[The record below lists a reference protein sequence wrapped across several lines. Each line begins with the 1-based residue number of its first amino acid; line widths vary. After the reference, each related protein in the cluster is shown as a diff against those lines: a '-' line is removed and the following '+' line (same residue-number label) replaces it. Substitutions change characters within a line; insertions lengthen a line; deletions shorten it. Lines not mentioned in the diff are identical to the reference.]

1 MEQNLYPVASG
12 DVAFTPSATFHHAE
26 PGGVNNSPQYVLPQ
40 ISMQPMHNLGET
52 TPDVPV
58 FPDSPPL
65 QANMQQTS
73 KNAQINILVNEDP
86 KDELEKQAGDPEA
99 DHNNFDWG
107 WLCMPRLPWS
117 KDTRL
122 PAFYGIHD
130 KIPIA
135 VALVMGF
142 QHALAMMGGIITP
155 PILVSG
161 AFYARFSTEETQ
173 YLLSVGL
180 ICSGILSFTQII
192 QLKLW
197 GGFVIGTG
205 FISVVGTSFV
215 FLPIAQASI
224 VFQMT
229 QDSSHPCKTDADC
242 TMAWAGQTG
251 PLAGVAI
258 PGVTNV
264 NQCNTATQMC
274 KFR

>member
-1 MEQNLYPVASG
+1 MQQPTG
-12 DVAFTPSATFHHAE
+12 DVTFASSAALHHNIDFNAASQ
-26 PGGVNNSPQYVLPQ
+26 VVLPQ
-40 ISMQPMHNLGET
+40 ISMQPMGIPEDET
-52 TPDVPV
+52 VPDAPV
-58 FPDSPPL
+58 FADS
-65 QANMQQTS
+65 
-73 KNAQINILVNEDP
+73 KEINILVDGDP
-86 KDELEKQAGDPEA
+86 KFEVEKPAGDPEV
-99 DHNNFDWG
+99 DYSKFDWG

-161 AFYARFSTEETQ
+161 AFYARFSNEETQ

-180 ICSGILSFTQII
+180 ICSGILSFTQIV

-229 QDSSHPCKTDADC
+229 QDSSHPCSTDADC

-251 PLAGVAI
+251 PLAGIAI

-264 NQCNTATQMC
+264 NQCNTATQKC
-274 KFR
+274 RFR

>member
-1 MEQNLYPVASG
+1 MVS
-12 DVAFTPSATFHHAE
+12 
-26 PGGVNNSPQYVLPQ
+26 
-40 ISMQPMHNLGET
+40 
-52 TPDVPV
+52 DVPV
-58 FPDSPPL
+58 L
-65 QANMQQTS
+65 NS
-73 KNAQINILVNEDP
+73 K
-86 KDELEKQAGDPEA
+86 DPEA
-99 DHNNFDWG
+99 DQINIPINGDPKSELENPAVDGIDKFDWG
-107 WLCMPRLPWS
+107 WLCMPRCPWS

-130 KIPIA
+130 KIPVP
-135 VALVMGF
+135 VAMVMGF
-142 QHALAMMGGIITP
+142 QHALSMMGGIITP

-192 QLKLW
+192 QIKLW

-224 VFQMT
+224 VFMMT
-229 QDSSHPCKTDADC
+229 QDSSNSCTTDVDCK
-242 TMAWAGQTG
+242 MAWAGQTG
-251 PLAGVAI
+251 ALAGLVI

-264 NQCNTATQMC
+264 NQCNLVTHKC

>member
-1 MEQNLYPVASG
+1 MESTNLYPAPQPAQSNAAS
-12 DVAFTPSATFHHAE
+12 TPSAEFHHHAE
-26 PGGVNNSPQYVLPQ
+26 PSLNISSQIVLPQ
-40 ISMQPMHNLGET
+40 ITMQPMQPQAVGA
-52 TPDVPV
+52 TPDAPV
-58 FPDSPPL
+58 FADPTKD
-65 QANMQQTS
+65 
-73 KNAQINILVNEDP
+73 AQLNILVADDP
-86 KDELEKQAGDPEA
+86 KSELEKSVENAQPDFS
-99 DHNNFDWG
+99 NFDWG
-107 WLCMPRLPWS
+107 WLCMPRLPW
-117 KDTRL
+117 KTDTRI

-130 KIPIA
+130 KIPIS

-161 AFYARFSTEETQ
+161 AFYARFSSEETQ

-180 ICSGILSFTQII
+180 ICSGILSFTQIV
-192 QLKLW
+192 QLRLW

-229 QDSSHPCKTDADC
+229 QDSTNPCTKDADC
-242 TMAWAGQTG
+242 TLAWAGQTG

-264 NQCNTATQMC
+264 GQCNTVSKMC

>member
-1 MEQNLYPVASG
+1 MESKNDLYPVPQPAIG
-12 DVAFTPSATFHHAE
+12 DSTSAHSAGFPHADPSCLN
-26 PGGVNNSPQYVLPQ
+26 VSSQIVLPQ
-40 ISMQPMHNLGET
+40 ISMQPLPHATGET
-52 TPDVPV
+52 IHDGTPSA
-58 FPDSPPL
+58 DS
-65 QANMQQTS
+65 
-73 KNAQINILVNEDP
+73 KDAQIKILVDGDP
-86 KDELEKQAGDPEA
+86 KSELDTPVGNAETDNKE
-99 DHNNFDWG
+99 FDWA

-117 KDTRL
+117 KDTRV

-229 QDSSHPCKTDADC
+229 QDSSHPCTTDADC
-242 TMAWAGQTG
+242 KMAWAGQTG

-264 NQCNTATQMC
+264 NQCNTATQKC

>member
-1 MEQNLYPVASG
+1 MYKAARPPKNELLVATSMAASG
-12 DVAFTPSATFHHAE
+12 DTSTAFHHS
-26 PGGVNNSPQYVLPQ
+26 NSNLSSQIVLPQ
-40 ISMQPMHNLGET
+40 ISMQPMQTSAEYSAGET
-52 TPDVPV
+52 IPDAPV
-58 FPDSPPL
+58 IADSKE
-65 QANMQQTS
+65 T
-73 KNAQINILVNEDP
+73 QIDILNGDP
-86 KDELEKQAGDPEA
+86 KSEVEKSAGDLEV
-99 DHNNFDWG
+99 DYSNFDWK

-161 AFYARFSTEETQ
+161 AFYARFTNEETQ

-229 QDSSHPCKTDADC
+229 QDSSRSCSTDADC

-264 NQCNTATQMC
+264 NQCNTATQKC
-274 KFR
+274 RFR

>member
-1 MEQNLYPVASG
+1 MEQNLYPMPQPVSG
-12 DVAFTPSATFHHAE
+12 DVTSTPPAAFNHAQ
-26 PGGVNNSPQYVLPQ
+26 GNGLNLSSQIVLPQ
-40 ISMQPMHNLGET
+40 ISMQPMQNPAGET
-52 TPDVPV
+52 IPDAPV
-58 FPDSPPL
+58 FPE
-65 QANMQQTS
+65 S
-73 KNAQINILVNEDP
+73 KDAQINILVDGDP
-86 KDELEKQAGDPEA
+86 KLEVEKHAGDPEV
-99 DHNNFDWG
+99 DVSKFDWA

-161 AFYARFSTEETQ
+161 AFYARFSNEETQ

-180 ICSGILSFTQII
+180 ICSGILSFTQIV

-229 QDSSHPCKTDADC
+229 QDSSRPCSTDADC
-242 TMAWAGQTG
+242 TLAWAGQTG

-264 NQCNTATQMC
+264 NQCNTATQKC
-274 KFR
+274 RFR